1 MQDGEEWGNFPGGP
15 VVKILCSHARGEGW
29 ISSQG
34 TKIPPATWQG
44 QKKMG
49 MKIMY
54 IGECGM
60 FKTKQGYW
68 VGGGGSFKTEGTY
81 TYTYG

>member
-1 MQDGEEWGNFPGGP
+1 MKN
-15 VVKILCSHARGEGW
+15 V
-29 ISSQG
+29 G
-34 TKIPPATWQG
+34 TAFQNKGKAH
-44 QKKMG
+44 

-60 FKTKQGYW
+60 FLTKQGSW

>member
-1 MQDGEEWGNFPGGP
+1 MKN
-15 VVKILCSHARGEGW
+15 V
-29 ISSQG
+29 G
-34 TKIPPATWQG
+34 TAFQNKGKAH
-44 QKKMG
+44 

-81 TYTYG
+81 TYTYGWLMLMYGRKQHSTVKQLSFN